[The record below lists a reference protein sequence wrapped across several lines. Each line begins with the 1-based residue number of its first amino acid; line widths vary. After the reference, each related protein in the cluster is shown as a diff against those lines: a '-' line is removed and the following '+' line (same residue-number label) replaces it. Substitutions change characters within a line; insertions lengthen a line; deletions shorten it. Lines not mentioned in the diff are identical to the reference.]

1 MAHQILERLRERALP
16 AAPDV
21 LGRTPRR
28 VWIGRAVGIVVVAVA
43 VLAPVTLNG
52 FQLFILSLAL
62 CYAVAT
68 IGFNVALG
76 WAGLFIFTG
85 AAFFGLGAFVNGRLT
100 LLGLP
105 AEISLLLAAV
115 IGGAIA
121 LVLGAIT
128 VRLNYYYFDISVIA
142 FMFVLDFFYRN
153 FSEFT
158 GGYSGFG
165 IPAPEFLVLGSRP
178 LFSQSG
184 MYYVGLVLVV
194 IAYVVARWL
203 ERTPLGRGWRTVRKD
218 ERIAAALGIHVWW
231 SKLWAFTIASTLMA
245 LAGGWFG
252 FLSLRFLPET
262 YMFRE
267 LIFLFLILIVGG
279 LGSVRGMI
287 IGSLVLVLLR
297 EYLRGF
303 PGLSELIYGVALL
316 VVVLFFSKGIYGAI
330 ASRWRT
336 VREGAL

>member
-1 MAHQILERLRERALP
+1 MTPQILERLRERVLP
-16 AAPDV
+16 AAPDA

-28 VWIGRAVGIVVVAVA
+28 VWIGRAVAIVVVAVA

-115 IGGAIA
+115 VGGVVA
-121 LVLGAIT
+121 LALGAIT
-128 VRLNYYYFDISVIA
+128 VRLNNYYFAISGIA

-165 IPAPEFLVLGSRP
+165 IPAPEFLLLGSRP

-194 IAYVVARWL
+194 IAYVVVRWL

-231 SKLWAFTIASTLMA
+231 SKLWAFTIASSLMA